1 MNQLLLIAAAQR
13 ERPSALRVG
22 AVLHATKQSVRPE
35 RGPIAGRTSA
45 GGSALTL
52 WISPSTVRPVLTL
65 FSVHSAQSL
74 LMQPWFILA
83 VIHFGLV
90 AQSDSMAVDQARM
103 HYHRAQSLCKGLIPH
118 FDA

>member
-52 WISPSTVRPVLTL
+52 WISPSTVRPVLYCAPSAHSVD
-65 FSVHSAQSL
+65 FSLYCAPSAHSIQ
-74 LMQPWFILA
+74 
-83 VIHFGLV
+83 
-90 AQSDSMAVDQARM
+90 R
-103 HYHRAQSLCKGLIPH
+103 SLCSELT
-118 FDA
+118 DATIWQSFIVVWLHRTILWR